1 MFDDFLS
8 RDGIIE
14 VADQMNRDLYDLNAG
29 CLRVKQLHDRTSGEL
44 YFLKLA
50 GKRIEDDAA
59 LLNEF
64 VVTVCYRELWSH
76 LIDQMDW
83 FGLESTRDYFV
94 TLQEVENMMKTAV
107 VEVEETLVKEET
119 LSC

>member
-1 MFDDFLS
+1 MFDNFLS
-8 RDGIIE
+8 EDGIFE
-14 VADQMNRDLYDLNAG
+14 VFDRMSQELDELNAG
-29 CLRVKQLHDRTSGEL
+29 YLRVKQLRARTLTEL

-59 LLNEF
+59 LLYEF

-76 LIDQMDW
+76 LIDQMEW
-83 FGLESTRDYFV
+83 FGLESTRDYFI
-94 TLQEVENMMKTAV
+94 TLQEVENMMKAAV

>member
-14 VADQMNRDLYDLNAG
+14 VADRMNRELGELNAG
-29 CLRVKQLHDRTSGEL
+29 YLRVRQLHARTSGEL

-50 GKRIEDDAA
+50 GKRIENDAA
-59 LLNEF
+59 LLYEL

-76 LIDQMDW
+76 LIDQMEW